1 MSFFR
6 FFVNKS
12 STINF
17 NPTIKINEKGKFN
30 KSYLLY
36 DLVCQLSPLFSKTI
50 AENEIN
56 LSDSTKYPETYLLP
70 GNSFPAYPWLVNEKI
85 FKTSLIYLDLNY
97 HL

>member
-1 MSFFR
+1 MKHSILLVIFQV
-6 FFVNKS
+6 FVNKS

-56 LSDSTKYPETYLLP
+56 YLIQP
-70 GNSFPAYPWLVNEKI
+70 NTQK
-85 FKTSLIYLDLNY
+85 LIYYQEILSCLSMVSQ
-97 HL
+97 